1 MTNVVAEDQRELDS
15 SPTSAAGLGTTK
27 TVNKTSWMALL
38 VAGTG
43 MGFDAYVINLP
54 VILLPLIAD
63 TYHTPIATIASIQ
76 SLFMVGYLFGT
87 IGFNVIADIIGR
99 SLALE
104 LSIAGY
110 TIVTVLNGFAPTV
123 GWFSAGRALTGLLA
137 GGEQGVGAIYAAEAW
152 PDKWRGF
159 GTAMMFAFY
168 PPGVMITIGAALVV
182 VPYFG
187 WRGAFALTFVM
198 GLAIY
203 LMRKMVFESS
213 RFAKVKK
220 ADEAKGASKRISL
233 AQFWSNRSLRRSTI
247 SLLLINLGD
256 NFTYHGMSVIGLIWL
271 RSTFQLSTSSF
282 FMVLLILYAVQFVQC
297 VIGAYLL
304 DIVGRRPI
312 GIFCAICAG
321 IGVPMLGFVSTLP
334 AAIVLMALTWSLWL
348 GPGWGTKM
356 ALNPEVFPTEA
367 RGTGMA
373 LTHGVGR
380 FGAIL
385 SPLLESYLL
394 VTYGPSQALYAF
406 AVSCAVIVVGYLI
419 APELARRPIPD
430 FISETATSTR

>member
-1 MTNVVAEDQRELDS
+1 MSDLLVQDERELV
-15 SPTSAAGLGTTK
+15 SPETLESELDVTK
-27 TVNKTSWMALL
+27 TVNKTSWLALL
-38 VAGTG
+38 VAGAG
-43 MGFDAYVINLP
+43 MGFDGYVINLP

-63 TYHTPIATIASIQ
+63 TYHTSIATIASIQ
-76 SLFMVGYLFGT
+76 SLFMVGYFFGT
-87 IGFNVIADIIGR
+87 IGFNAIADFIGR

-110 TIVTVLNGFAPTV
+110 TIITVLNGFAPTI

-137 GGEQGVGAIYAAEAW
+137 GGEQGVGAIYVAEAW

-168 PPGVMITIGAALVV
+168 PPGVMITIGAALVF

-187 WRGAFALTFVM
+187 WRSAFALTLVM
-198 GLAIY
+198 GLVIY

-220 ADEAKGASKRISL
+220 AEVAKGDKKRLSL
-233 AQFWSNRSLRRSTI
+233 AEFWKNPTLRRPTL

-271 RSTFQLSTSSF
+271 RSTFNLSATSF
-282 FMVLLILYAVQFVQC
+282 FMVLLILYGVQFIQC

-304 DIVGRRPI
+304 DVVGRRPV
-312 GIFCAICAG
+312 GIFCAVCAG
-321 IGVPMLGFVSTLP
+321 IGVPLLGFVSTLP
-334 AAIVLMALTWSLWL
+334 AAIILMSLTWSLWL
-348 GPGWGTKM
+348 GPGWGAKM

-380 FGAIL
+380 IGAIL
-385 SPLLESYLL
+385 SPLIESYLL

-430 FISETATSTR
+430 FISETATATQ